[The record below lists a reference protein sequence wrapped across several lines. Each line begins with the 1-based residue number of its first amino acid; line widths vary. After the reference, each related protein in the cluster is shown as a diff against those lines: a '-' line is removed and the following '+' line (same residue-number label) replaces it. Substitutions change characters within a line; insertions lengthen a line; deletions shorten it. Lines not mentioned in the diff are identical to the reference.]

1 MLEKNFQI
9 TLWEMQGHRQSLAA
23 LVGNQWKPVA
33 PQSDQS
39 QEIHTPETYTLLT
52 EERTETSLSD
62 KAQCN
67 T

>member
-1 MLEKNFQI
+1 
-9 TLWEMQGHRQSLAA
+9 MQGHRQNLAA

-52 EERTETSLSD
+52 EERTEEKLSD
-62 KAQCN
+62 KSQYN